1 MQGKCLTFSAGVS
14 LFALSKAVLNI
25 SNFYFQIFFVY
36 ATMFFCCKLV
46 LYDAFINLKSLISV

>member
-1 MQGKCLTFSAGVS
+1 MQGKCLTFSADVS

-25 SNFYFQIFFVY
+25 TNFFFQILFVC

-46 LYDAFINLKSLISV
+46 LYDRFMNLKS